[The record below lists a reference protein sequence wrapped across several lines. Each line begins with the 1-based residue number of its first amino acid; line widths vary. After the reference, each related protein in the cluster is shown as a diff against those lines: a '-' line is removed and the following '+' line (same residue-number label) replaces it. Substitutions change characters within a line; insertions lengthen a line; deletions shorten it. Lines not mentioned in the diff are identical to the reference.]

1 MTLADRR
8 GFTLLELLAALAVFA
23 VMSAMAYG
31 GLNALLQARQEGM
44 KRMEA
49 LDALRTFFL
58 FVSRDVEQA
67 VPRGMRDGQQK
78 VFPALVGSDGS
89 TRFLELTRGG
99 RPNPRGLARSALER
113 VAYSLEEGQVLR
125 RSWPVLDRVQ
135 DEVPKG
141 EILLEAVTE
150 VEIRFLAVDGK
161 WRGTWPMP
169 AAPGSGGSGGIPAGG
184 AIPGVAPGTVPGGA
198 EVSLPRAV
206 EIVVLKS
213 GWGRVRRVFEIGGGG

>member
-49 LDALRTFFL
+49 LDALRGFFL
-58 FVSRDVEQA
+58 QVSKDVEQA

-78 VFPALVGSDGS
+78 VHPALVGSDGA

-113 VAYSLEEGQVLR
+113 VAYSLEEGRLLR
-125 RSWPVLDRVQ
+125 RAWPVLDRVQ
-135 DEVPKG
+135 EDIPAG
-141 EILLEAVTE
+141 ESLLEEVTE
-150 VEIRFLAVDGK
+150 VEIRFLSLDGK
-161 WRGTWPMP
+161 WRGTWPLP
-169 AAPGSGGSGGIPAGG
+169 PAPGSGLTQTGGVG
-184 AIPGVAPGTVPGGA
+184 PGGGGLA
-198 EVSLPRAV
+198 VVSLPRAV